1 MDVKDQLLAL
11 LDIQKIDV
19 RVNEVRAS
27 MKALPEKLAPAKRD
41 LAKLEAM
48 LAEEKK
54 QLDDAEKFRREQEE
68 FIKGEEDALKK
79 AKFKVQAAKN
89 TKDFAAASREVDN
102 KRRSINE
109 REEEVLKIIEALDKT
124 RAQVTAH
131 EADVERLRAQVT
143 EEEQKISAQMTAL
156 TAEAAEHAAGRP
168 QLAARIEPKLLAR
181 YDHIIRGRGYGVA
194 PVIAGVCQ
202 GCRMKIPPQLNNIL
216 ARFQTIEQ
224 CPRCQRLLYRQE
236 LLAEAM
242 APAPAEGAP
251 PK

>member
-1 MDVKDQLLAL
+1 VDVKDQLLAL
-11 LDIQKIDV
+11 LDIQKIDA

-27 MKALPEKLAPAKRD
+27 MKALPERLAPAKRD

-54 QLDDAEKFRREQEE
+54 QLEDAEKFRREQED
-68 FIKGEEDALKK
+68 FVKGEEDALKK

-109 REEEVLKIIEALDKT
+109 REEEVLKIIDALDKT

-131 EADVERLRAQVT
+131 EADVERLRTQVT
-143 EEEQKISAQMTAL
+143 EEEQHAEGRPTL
-156 TAEAAEHAAGRP
+156 TAK
-168 QLAARIEPKLLAR
+168 IEPKLLAR
-181 YDHIIRGRGYGVA
+181 YEHIIRGRGYGVA

-216 ARFQTIEQ
+216 ARFTTIEQ
-224 CPRCQRLLYRQE
+224 CPRCQRLLYRAE
-236 LLAEAM
+236 LLALSEA
-242 APAPAEGAP
+242 AAETPAP
-251 PK
+251 K

>member
-1 MDVKDQLLAL
+1 MVKEQLLL
-11 LDIQKIDV
+11 LLELQKIDV
-19 RVNEVRAS
+19 RVNEVRTS
-27 MKALPEKLAPAKRD
+27 MKALPEKLEPAKRD
-41 LAKLEAM
+41 LAKLEGM

-54 QLDDAEKFRREQEE
+54 QLEDAEKFRRDQEE
-68 FIKGEEDALKK
+68 MIKGEEDALKK

-131 EADVERLRAQVT
+131 EADVERLRAQVA
-143 EEEQKISAQMTAL
+143 EEEQKIQSQL
-156 TAEAAEHAAGRP
+156 AELRTEAESHSTGRP
-168 QLAARIEPKLLAR
+168 ALVARIEPKLKAR
-181 YDHIIRGRGYGVA
+181 YEHILRSRGYAVA
-194 PVIAGVCQ
+194 AVIAGTCQ

-224 CPRCQRLLYRQE
+224 CPRCQRLLFRQE
-236 LLAEAM
+236 LLDERMAQSAEA
-242 APAPAEGAP
+242 AP
-251 PK
+251 K